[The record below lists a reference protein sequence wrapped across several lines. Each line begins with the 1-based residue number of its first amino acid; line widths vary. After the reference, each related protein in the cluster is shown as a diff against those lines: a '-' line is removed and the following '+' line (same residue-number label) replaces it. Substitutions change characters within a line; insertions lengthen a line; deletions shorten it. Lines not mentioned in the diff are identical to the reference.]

1 MTGDS
6 QAGGGSP
13 APGRPATSPRA
24 WNVCTG
30 LSPAL
35 AGLHRGIMDF
45 SRALDAP
52 VISFGDATAGD
63 TADPAV
69 HHVPCGP
76 SPPGYEGLVVG
87 PAASRRAAALAADAE
102 LLVVHSLFRGHVG
115 WAAGMAR
122 HGGRSA
128 WFVPHGSLDP
138 QALAHRPLVKR
149 AWFELGGG
157 RALAAAA
164 VAVFATHR
172 ERDKATPWTFSR
184 RTAVVPW
191 PLPLP
196 GIAERPAA
204 RLRFRRRLGIPEE
217 AGILLSVGRLH
228 SVKRPRETVAA
239 FAAGAGPDDHL
250 VMAGMDDDVTAARLR
265 LAIPE
270 PLRGRVH
277 LPGPLHGAALHEA
290 RLAADGSIA
299 LSWKEN
305 FGYSLAEALAYEL
318 PVIVSPGHDL
328 AWELPRDR
336 TGRWPYGWLLP
347 DDAPA
352 TAAAAVA
359 EFARLRRERPE
370 AAGLRRLSSARSW
383 VAEELAPERFRERL
397 LRLG

>member
-1 MTGDS
+1 M
-6 QAGGGSP
+6 
-13 APGRPATSPRA
+13 PR
-24 WNVCTG
+24 
-30 LSPAL
+30 SK
-35 AGLHRGIMDF
+35 
-45 SRALDAP
+45 
-52 VISFGDATAGD
+52 ISWYLLLT
-63 TADPAV
+63 
-69 HHVPCGP
+69 
-76 SPPGYEGLVVG
+76 L
-87 PAASRRAAALAADAE
+87 ALAARVWGQAVT
-102 LLVVHSLFRGHVG
+102 LTSPI
-115 WAAGMAR
+115 AG
-122 HGGRSA
+122 
-128 WFVPHGSLDP
+128 
-138 QALAHRPLVKR
+138 ALSGPVTVTGTTTG
-149 AWFELGGG
+149 FG
-157 RALAAAA
+157 AAAA
-164 VAVFATHR
+164 VSVFATHR
-172 ERDKATPWTFSR
+172 ERDKAAPWTFSR

-196 GIAERPAA
+196 GIDERPAA
-204 RLRFRRRLGIPEE
+204 RLRFRRRLGIPED

-228 SVKRPRETVAA
+228 SVKRPLETVAA

-336 TGRWPYGWLLP
+336 AGRWPYGWLLR
-347 DDAPA
+347 DDEPA

-359 EFARLRRERPE
+359 EFARLRRERPG
-370 AAGLRRLSSARSW
+370 AAGLGRCSSARSW

-397 LRLG
+397 LGLG